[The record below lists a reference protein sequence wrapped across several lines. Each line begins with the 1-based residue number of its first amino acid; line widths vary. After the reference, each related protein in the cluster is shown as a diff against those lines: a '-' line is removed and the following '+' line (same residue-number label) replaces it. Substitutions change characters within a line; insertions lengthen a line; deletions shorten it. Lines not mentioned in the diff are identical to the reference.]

1 MNVSPQDIA
10 NECIA
15 FGVRRVARL
24 VNNHYDRHLAPTG
37 LRNTQFTLLNAL
49 EVLGTMQVAELAEQM
64 AMDRTTLTRNV
75 DVLVKEGLIQRA
87 QGTDRRARKLSLTE
101 HGRRITAQARA
112 AWAQAQEQLVEQ
124 MGRANHRQLMAEL
137 DYLEEALAEL

>member
-1 MNVSPQDIA
+1 MNATPQDIA

-49 EVLGTMQVAELAEQM
+49 QVLGTMQVAELAEQM
-64 AMDRTTLTRNV
+64 AMDRTTLTRNI
-75 DVLVKEGLIQRA
+75 DVLVKEGLVHRA
-87 QGTDRRARKLSLTE
+87 PGADRRARELRLTE
-101 HGRRITAQARA
+101 HGQRITAEARA
-112 AWAQAQEQLVEQ
+112 AWAEAQQRLVEQ
-124 MGRANHRQLMAEL
+124 VGRTNHRQLMAEL